1 MTFVAFAAAHGV
13 LIRDL
18 RADGRIH
25 RVPTANHPRTRN
37 GAYKFTGEWGWCQDW
52 AEHAEPVI
60 FRPDHVPHEVVR
72 RDMAKERRADRE
84 RRDQAARMALE
95 VVQRCRFDHHPYLD
109 RKGFKDEQ
117 GLVDYD
123 GRLVI
128 PMRDVGRYNRVN
140 SVQWISVDGTKK
152 FLPGGAAK
160 GSALVIGTGYEHWL
174 CEGYATALSLRA
186 ALASLYRQARI
197 VVCFSAG
204 NLAAVARLLTGRRF
218 VVADNDAS
226 GTGARYAASTG
237 LPWAMPPDVGM
248 DANDMHQAH
257 GVRAL
262 AELMREV
269 AARA

>member
-1 MTFVAFAAAHGV
+1 MSFVAFAAEHGV

-18 RADGRIH
+18 RSDGRIH
-25 RVPTANHPRTRN
+25 RVPTVEHPRKRN
-37 GAYKFTGEWGWCQDW
+37 GAYKFTGEWGWIQAWDI
-52 AEHAEPVI
+52 HAEPIV
-60 FRPDHVPHEVVR
+60 FRPDHVPQEVVR
-72 RDMAKERRADRE
+72 RDMERE
-84 RRDQAARMALE
+84 RKVERDRRERAARMALE

-117 GLVDYD
+117 GLVDFD

-128 PMRDVGRYNRVN
+128 PMRDVGRYQRVN
-140 SVQWISVDGTKK
+140 SVQWIATDGAKK

-160 GSALVIGTGYEHWL
+160 GSALVIGAGPEQWL

-186 ALASLYRQARI
+186 ALSSLYRQARI

-204 NLAAVARLLTGRRF
+204 NLAAVARLLTGRRY
-218 VVADNDAS
+218 VMADNDAS
-226 GTGARYAASTG
+226 GTGARYASATG
-237 LPWAMPPDVGM
+237 LPWGMPPDVGM

-257 GVRAL
+257 GVRAV

-269 AARA
+269 SAKT